1 MSGMNRLLT
10 AAALPAIALAAT
22 VYTQPAT
29 GQAAAGQPAG
39 SSLRNHNSNA
49 PVDVAA
55 DRIEVQDRADR
66 AIFSGNVIVR
76 QAELTLTAARL
87 TVAYSDAGG
96 IQIERLD
103 ASGGVTLKSPGET
116 ARGQFA
122 IYDLNRRL
130 ITMIGNVTLTRG
142 QSNVNGGRLVID
154 LASGRAVMDGS
165 AAGAPGTAG
174 QSGRVTGTFTVPQRR
189 D

>member
-1 MSGMNRLLT
+1 MKSLRI
-10 AAALPAIALAAT
+10 AALLPFLALVAGTA
-22 VYTQPAT
+22 Q
-29 GQAAAGQPAG
+29 GQGGASALG
-39 SSLRNHNSNA
+39 NHDTNA

-66 AIFSGNVIVR
+66 AIFSGNVLVR
-76 QAELTLTAARL
+76 QADLTLSAARL
-87 TVAYSDAGG
+87 TVAYSSAGG

-103 ASGGVTLKSPGET
+103 ASGGVTLRSPSET

-122 IYDLNRRL
+122 IYDLNARI
-130 ITMIGNVTLTRG
+130 ITLIGNVTLTRG

-154 LASGRAVMDGS
+154 LNSGRAVMDGS
-165 AAGAPGTAG
+165 AAARPGTSTQG
-174 QSGRVTGTFTVPQRR
+174 GRVTGTFTVPQRK